1 MTGKSN
7 GNFLA
12 GKVVL
17 VTGGGRGIGR
27 ECALAAAES
36 GASVAVAATTDS
48 EIQAVRD
55 EIRRLDSRS
64 LSVKTDVTKKDDT
77 ERMVRETTSAL
88 GGLDIA
94 INAAGLGG
102 RRVSLLDLDPGM
114 YRDLLMVNV
123 LGVMLS
129 CQAELRQMVKQGGG
143 HIINISSGLAHRAVP
158 NAIGY
163 SSTKWAVEGITQ
175 GIATEFGGRGILAH
189 TLGPGRMITRNFP
202 LSELPRDRYHEARPI
217 EAVRGS
223 LLDLLTNP
231 AGYPNGSFLNSV
243 DWDREHGIVWES
255 PVKGAW

>member
-1 MTGKSN
+1 MSESKGKPLS
-7 GNFLA
+7 

-27 ECALAAAES
+27 ECALAAAEA
-36 GASVAVAATTDS
+36 GALVSVAATTYS
-48 EIQAVRD
+48 EIEAVKD
-55 EIRRLDSRS
+55 EINQLDCQA
-64 LSVKTDVTKKDDT
+64 LAVIANVTNKEDT
-77 ERMVRETTSAL
+77 KRMVQETVSAL

-102 RRVSLLDLDPGM
+102 RRGSLLDLDADM
-114 YRDLLMVNV
+114 FRDLLMVNV

-129 CQAELRQMVKQGGG
+129 CKAEIQEMLKQKGG

-175 GIATEFGGRGILAH
+175 GIAVEFTNRGIIAH
-189 TLGPGRMITRNFP
+189 TLGPGRMLTKNFP
-202 LSELPRDRYHEARPI
+202 LSELPKDRYHEARPL

-223 LLDLLTNP
+223 LMDLLTNP
-231 AGYPNGSFLNSV
+231 AGYSNGAFLNSV
-243 DWDREHGIVWES
+243 DWDREHGIEWES
-255 PVKGAW
+255 PLKDA